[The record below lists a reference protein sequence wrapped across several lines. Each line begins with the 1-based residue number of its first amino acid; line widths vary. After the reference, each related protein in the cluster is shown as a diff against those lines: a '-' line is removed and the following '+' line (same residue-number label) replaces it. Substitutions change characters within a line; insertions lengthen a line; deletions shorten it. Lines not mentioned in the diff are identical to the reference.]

1 MLIKC
6 TEQELEKYIDFV
18 YGLAL
23 DLTKSGY
30 PTYCDGIKT
39 KSVFIDYLLK
49 AFERDDEEILL
60 YHDNGVVQGLIHYYW
75 IPEDKY
81 IQTSVFCINSG
92 TEEALSEF
100 LTLIK
105 NKFKGFELYMGFPS
119 ENKDAINYLT
129 NQGFECIEDDYN
141 NNIILDKVNDDLKV
155 EGITQVKKDN
165 FSNFKIIHDQVEG
178 DMYWNSERIF
188 RDFDNWII
196 LIKENDNIPEG
207 AVYYMESRD
216 GDYEIFGI
224 DIDGNKQNPTLFKEL
239 LNAAIVDCKQRQGKF
254 ITCFCDKEDLD
265 ILLECGFNCVGNYLC
280 YKNIIF

>member
-1 MLIKC
+1 MLNKC
-6 TEQELEKYIDFV
+6 SKVKFDEIIDFV
-18 YGLAL
+18 YSLAL

-30 PTYCDGIKT
+30 PTYLDGIKT
-39 KSVFIDYLLK
+39 KSMFIESLLK

-60 YHDNGVVQGLIHYYW
+60 YQNDGVVQGLIHYYW

-81 IQTSVFCINSG
+81 IQTSFFCVNSG

-105 NKFKGFELYMGFPS
+105 NNFKGFELYMGFPF
-119 ENKDAINYLT
+119 ENKDAINYLS
-129 NQGFECIEDDYN
+129 NHGFECIEDDYN

-165 FSNFKIIHDQVEG
+165 FNNFKIIHDQLEG
-178 DMYWNSERIF
+178 NMYWNSKRIL

-224 DIDGNKQNPTLFKEL
+224 DIDGNKNNPTLFKEL
-239 LNAAIVDCKQRQGKF
+239 LNAAIIDCKQRQGKY

-265 ILLECGFNCVGNYLC
+265 SLLDCGFNCVGNYLC
-280 YKNIIF
+280 YKTII